1 MDSVV
6 ADPQVLRYTMKNLIL
21 FALLFIFLLQSEGAK
36 AQGYDA
42 NKIAKK
48 AKKNYEMA
56 MKKVDEG
63 DYSSALNF
71 LDLALRVED
80 QYLEALLS
88 KAGILSELKRYAP
101 AVDFYEKAFAVDLEQ
116 SKDYLFV
123 YSIALG
129 GLGEFQKALNAVDRF
144 LTIPGL
150 NAASVQAARYRK
162 KSFEFAVTL
171 EQLYPNR
178 SKTKIFNAGD
188 SINTAVSEY
197 YPTLTIDGKQLI
209 ITRRTR
215 GSADEDF
222 FSSVWKDSSWG
233 KAIPVIGK
241 INTYYKEGGQQIT
254 PDGNW
259 MVFSAK
265 DYPEGLGS
273 FDIYLSYQTEQG
285 WSERVHAGNVINT
298 GYWESAPCLSPDK
311 KQLYFA
317 SDRPGGYGGTDL
329 YVSTRLANGKWSI
342 PQNLGPAVN
351 TAGDES
357 CPFVHADNETLYFN
371 SNGHPGYGGT
381 DLFLTK
387 KTIQGFASPQ
397 NLGFP
402 INTIDDEGSL
412 FVTSDAATGFFA
424 SDRGDSRGG
433 LDIYTI
439 QLYEGIKPNA
449 SSWLEGKVYD
459 SLTGK
464 GLSGSVEVIDLETKM
479 LISEVQADDE
489 GRYLSILPSGKNY
502 AFNVSKKGYL
512 FYSGRFLM
520 KETRQQQNFTYNIPL
535 QPLQKGT
542 SIVLKNI
549 QFETG
554 KYELLPESYIELD
567 KLILML
573 LENPKLQVQIIGHTD
588 NVGKENDNQF
598 LSSQRAK
605 VVVDYLI
612 DKKISAERLTSK
624 GMGAQTPISDNQTEQ
639 GRALNRRTE
648 MLIISND

>member
-1 MDSVV
+1 
-6 ADPQVLRYTMKNLIL
+6 
-21 FALLFIFLLQSEGAK
+21 
-36 AQGYDA
+36 
-42 NKIAKK
+42 
-48 AKKNYEMA
+48 
-56 MKKVDEG
+56 
-63 DYSSALNF
+63 
-71 LDLALRVED
+71 
-80 QYLEALLS
+80 
-88 KAGILSELKRYAP
+88 
-101 AVDFYEKAFAVDLEQ
+101 
-116 SKDYLFV
+116 
-123 YSIALG
+123 
-129 GLGEFQKALNAVDRF
+129 
-144 LTIPGL
+144 
-150 NAASVQAARYRK
+150 
-162 KSFEFAVTL
+162 
-171 EQLYPNR
+171 
-178 SKTKIFNAGD
+178 
-188 SINTAVSEY
+188 
-197 YPTLTIDGKQLI
+197 
-209 ITRRTR
+209 
-215 GSADEDF
+215 
-222 FSSVWKDSSWG
+222 
-233 KAIPVIGK
+233 PVIGK

-298 GYWESAPCLSPDK
+298 EYWESAPCLSPDK
-311 KQLYFA
+311 KYLYFA

-357 CPFVHADNETLYFN
+357 CPFVHADNETIYFN

-387 KTIQGFASPQ
+387 KTIQGFSSPQ

-464 GLSGSVEVIDLETKM
+464 GLSGIVEVIDLETKM
-479 LISEVQADDE
+479 LISEVQADEE

-554 KYELLPESYIELD
+554 KYELLSESYIELD

-588 NVGKENDNQF
+588 NIGKENDNQL

-612 DKKISAERLTSK
+612 GKKISAERLASK
-624 GMGAQTPISDNQTEQ
+624 GLGAQVPLADNQTEQ

-648 MLIISND
+648 MLIISNE

>member
-1 MDSVV
+1 
-6 ADPQVLRYTMKNLIL
+6 MKNLIL
-21 FALLFIFLLQSEGAK
+21 FVLISIFLLHAEGVK
-36 AQGYDA
+36 AQGYDV
-42 NKIAKK
+42 NKISKK
-48 AKKNYEMA
+48 AKKNYQLA
-56 MKKVDEG
+56 MQKVDEG

-71 LDLALRVED
+71 LDLALGVED

-88 KAGILSELKRYAP
+88 KAGILSELKQYAT
-101 AVDFYEKAFAVDLEQ
+101 AVEFYEKAFAVDLDQ
-116 SKDYLFV
+116 SKDFLFV

-129 GLGEFQKALNAVDRF
+129 GLGDFQKALNTVDLF
-144 LTIPGL
+144 LTMPSL
-150 NAASVQAARYRK
+150 NAVSQQAARYRK
-162 KSFEFAVTL
+162 KSFEFAVAL
-171 EQLYPNR
+171 EQVYPNR
-178 SKTKIFNAGD
+178 SKTKINNAGD
-188 SINTAVSEY
+188 SINSSASEY

-222 FSSVWKDSSWG
+222 FSSVWKDSSWK
-233 KAIPVIGK
+233 KATPVVGK
-241 INTYYKEGGQQIT
+241 INTSLKEGGQQIT
-254 PDGNW
+254 TDGNW

-273 FDIYLSYQTEQG
+273 FDIYLSYQTANG
-285 WSERVHAGNVINT
+285 WSERVHAGNVINSEF
-298 GYWESAPCLSPDK
+298 WESAPCLSPDK

-357 CPFVHADNETLYFN
+357 CPFIHADNETLYFN
-371 SNGHPGYGGT
+371 SNGHLGYGGT
-381 DLFLTK
+381 DLFLSK
-387 KTIQGFASPQ
+387 KTIQGFTTPQ

-412 FVTSDAATGFFA
+412 FVTSGATTGFFA

-439 QLYEGIKPNA
+439 ELYEGIKPNPT
-449 SSWLEGKVYD
+449 SWLEGLIYD
-459 SLTGK
+459 SVSGK
-464 GLSGSVEVIDLETKM
+464 GLSGIVEVIDLETKM
-479 LISEVQADDE
+479 LISEVQADDD
-489 GRYLSILPSGKNY
+489 GRYLSILPAGKNY

-512 FYSGRFLM
+512 FYSARFMM
-520 KETRQQQNFTYNIPL
+520 KEMLQQENFKYNIPL

-554 KYELLPESYIELD
+554 KYDLLAESYIELD
-567 KLILML
+567 KLVSML
-573 LENPKLQVQIIGHTD
+573 NENPRLKVQIVGHTD
-588 NVGKENDNQF
+588 NVGKDNDNQQ
-598 LSSQRAK
+598 LSSQRAR
-605 VVVDYLI
+605 VVVDYLSS
-612 DKKISAERLTSK
+612 KKIALERLTSK
-624 GMGAQTPISDNQTEQ
+624 GMGAQYPIADNQTEE
-639 GRALNRRTE
+639 GRAINRRTE